1 MEIPKQL
8 KDDIWD
14 YCRANNITN
23 IDEFIMKLIRQGFTI
38 EKFGAT
44 PMVSTK
50 PSKVIPEVPVKIIE
64 PISLEVPENIKKHKA
79 TVKKVKDKIEAEVK
93 TINKE
98 ISARDQKNNK
108 IDLYGE

>member
-23 IDEFIMKLIRQGFTI
+23 IDEFIVKLIRQGFTV

-44 PMVSTK
+44 PIVPIK
-50 PSKVIPEVPVKIIE
+50 PSKVVPEVPIE
-64 PISLEVPENIKKHKA
+64 SISLEIPENVKKHKA
-79 TVKKVKDKIEAEVK
+79 TVKKVKDKVEAEVK

>member
-8 KDDIWD
+8 KNDIWD
-14 YCRANNITN
+14 YCRANNLTN
-23 IDEFIMKLIRQGFTI
+23 IDEFIVKLIRQGFTI

-44 PMVSTK
+44 PMVSNR
-50 PSKVIPEVPVKIIE
+50 VIPEVPVEEIE
-64 PISLEVPENIKKHKA
+64 SISLEVPENIKNNKA
-79 TVKKVKDKIEAEVK
+79 TVKKVKDKVEAEVK

>member
-14 YCRANNITN
+14 YCRVNSITN
-23 IDEFIMKLIRQGFTI
+23 IDEFIVKLIRQGFTI

-44 PMVSTK
+44 PMITNK
-50 PSKVIPEVPVKIIE
+50 PSKVTPV
-64 PISLEVPENIKKHKA
+64 VPETIKEKKT
-79 TVKKVKDKIEAEVK
+79 TVKKVKAEVE

-98 ISARDQKNNK
+98 ISTRDQKNNK

>member
-23 IDEFIMKLIRQGFTI
+23 IDEFIVKLIKQGFTI

-44 PMVSTK
+44 PSISETK
-50 PSKVIPEVPVKIIE
+50 VRPQPSNEEIK

-79 TVKKVKDKIEAEVK
+79 TIKKAKDKIEAEIK
-93 TINKE
+93 ETNKE
-98 ISARDQKNNK
+98 ISERDQKNNK